1 MVDVSV
7 TITTETSQCADLG
20 WDDSGGE
27 FNWISSSRSS
37 SSSLVIT
44 TAHCPSL
51 LLILRL
57 WRWFNTNYQ
66 GWEDLASPH
75 TRHSIHPTVNRD
87 DLLEKVTVK
96 LAVRTHLFGKKK
108 IDSTFLFWSWSGYN
122 QTVAGVPQ
130 FSFCYKSDVLGQ
142 WSTNTTASSSSHP
155 TPSYKTGHVP
165 RASSETIFQCWGN
178 EQTLVWR
185 CILNLSHPA
194 PEFIR
199 NKLIISNNN
208 AIVHYIIIISNATHL
223 CPRCFILGFICP
235 ASCLMSYKINA
246 RTQPGPEHRH
256 QWKNSVALTVL
267 FSNGHIRLCNTSSQ

>member
-1 MVDVSV
+1 MYQSPLQQRHRSVQTWDEMTVVVGSIEFPPHAAAALVSSSPRL
-7 TITTETSQCADLG
+7 IAPLCSSSCDCN
-20 WDDSGGE
+20 DDSIPIIKAGR
-27 FNWISSSRSS
+27 I
-37 SSSLVIT
+37 
-44 TAHCPSL
+44 
-51 LLILRL
+51 
-57 WRWFNTNYQ
+57 
-66 GWEDLASPH
+66 SPH

-87 DLLEKVTVK
+87 NLLETVTVK

-108 IDSTFLFWSWSGYN
+108 FDSTFLFWSWSGYN

-142 WSTNTTASSSSHP
+142 WSTNTTASSSHP
-155 TPSYKTGHVP
+155 TPSSKTGHVP
-165 RASSETIFQCWGN
+165 RASSETIFRCWGN

-208 AIVHYIIIISNATHL
+208 DIVHYIIIISNATHL
-223 CPRCFILGFICP
+223 CPRCFICT

-246 RTQPGPEHRH
+246 RTEPGPEHRH
-256 QWKNSVALTVL
+256 QWKYSVALTVL
-267 FSNGHIRLCNTSSQ
+267 FNNWRLRLCNTSSQ